1 LEHEANIW
9 ILEQDSHIA
18 WGIAIFYMVE
28 TYNML
33 YKIPIMLSLILFL
46 LFELVF
52 KELIFDRI
60 VYGERPI
67 KSLIDNSFY
76 ALGYLLAYSL
86 LTAISHFV

>member
-1 LEHEANIW
+1 MW

-18 WGIAIFYMVE
+18 WGVAIFYMVE
-28 TYNML
+28 TYYIL
-33 YKIPIMLSLILFL
+33 YKIPIILSLILFL
-46 LFELVF
+46 LLELVF

-76 ALGYLLAYSL
+76 ALGYGLAYGL
-86 LTAISHFV
+86 FIVISHFA